1 MYLEYPR
8 LVGGVSM
15 RIGLFGFGKTGR
27 HVARSIL
34 NCDESS
40 LEWVVRKSVH
50 PSRGSLADVI
60 ERGDSGENRIF
71 SSASMP
77 IDVLLD
83 TFPVDAIVDFSS
95 AQGLQYYGRAAA
107 ARGVRIV
114 TAISNYPGEEQETL
128 RSLSTE
134 TAVLW
139 SPNITVGVNLLILAA
154 NLLQMIAPHADVE
167 IVEEH
172 FRMKKGMSS
181 TARIIARSLG
191 VLECDV
197 KSLRAGGIVGTHE
210 VVFGFPSQTV
220 RLRHESVSAEAFG
233 EGALFAVQQME
244 FLSPGF
250 YTMEDLLIP
259 AFIENARK
267 LQPRVLAINS

>member
-1 MYLEYPR
+1 
-8 LVGGVSM
+8 M

-27 HVARSIL
+27 SVARSIL
-34 NCDESS
+34 NDGSHS
-40 LEWVVRKSVH
+40 LEWVVRKSNHV
-50 PSRGSLADVI
+50 SRGSLADMI
-60 ERGDSGENRIF
+60 EPNNSGKNRIF
-71 SSASMP
+71 SSATMP

-83 TFPVDAIVDFSS
+83 TYPVDAIIDFSS
-95 AQGLQYYGRAAA
+95 AESIDYYGEAAA
-107 ARGVRIV
+107 HRDVRIIS
-114 TAISNYPGEEQETL
+114 AISNYSCETQETL
-128 RSLSTE
+128 RGLSTE

-172 FRMKKGMSS
+172 FRMKKGVSS
-181 TARIIARSLG
+181 TAKIIARSLG
-191 VLECDV
+191 VTECDI

-210 VVFGFPSQTV
+210 VLFGFPSQTI
-220 RLRHESVSAEAFG
+220 RLRHESVSPEAFG
-233 EGALFAVQQME
+233 EGALFAARQME
-244 FLSPGF
+244 FVAPGL

-267 LQPRVLAINS
+267 LQPRVLAVNS

>member
-1 MYLEYPR
+1 
-8 LVGGVSM
+8 M

-34 NCDESS
+34 ASEENS
-40 LEWVVRKSVH
+40 LEWVVRKSDHVARG
-50 PSRGSLADVI
+50 PLSRAL
-60 ERGDSGENRIF
+60 ERDDSGLERIF
-71 SSASMP
+71 SSSSMP
-77 IDVLLD
+77 IEVLFD
-83 TFPVDAIVDFSS
+83 NFPVDAIIDFSS
-95 AQGLQYYGRAAA
+95 PQGVHYYGDAAA

-114 TAISNYPGEEQETL
+114 TAISNYSCDEQEKL
-128 RSLSTE
+128 RKLSTE

-154 NLLQMIAPHADVE
+154 NLLQLIAPHADVE

-172 FRMKKGMSS
+172 FRAKKGVSS
-181 TARIIARSLG
+181 TAKIIAKSLG
-191 VLECDV
+191 VGECEV

-210 VVFGFPSQTV
+210 VVFGFASQTV

-233 EGALFAVQQME
+233 EGALFAAQQMAS
-244 FLSPGF
+244 LPHGF

-267 LQPRVLAINS
+267 LQPRVLAVNS